1 MDEPAGVV
9 NSNRTGSVRLAGDGN
24 MASDGKRENGRFT
37 WAGPALFASVAIAI
51 AVFFWWLL

>member
-1 MDEPAGVV
+1 MD
-9 NSNRTGSVRLAGDGN
+9 GD